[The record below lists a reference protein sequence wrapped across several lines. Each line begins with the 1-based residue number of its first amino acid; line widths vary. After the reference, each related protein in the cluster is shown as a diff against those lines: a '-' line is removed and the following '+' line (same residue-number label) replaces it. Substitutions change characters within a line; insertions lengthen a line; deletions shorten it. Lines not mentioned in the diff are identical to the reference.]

1 MVSEGVGGALHKRA
15 RGAGLPDA
23 GVRGSVYYQDKLQT
37 LQRIFGVKDIA
48 VEHDILRVGQRRF
61 PIIHDVIVLSDPG
74 RATERVKARLG
85 LQAEK
90 RTPASQGPDEAVQF
104 SFGAEWTEYS
114 DLLPEHQKEFA
125 QYFDLVDLSKL
136 RHARVCDL
144 GCGIGRWSYFL
155 KDLCQEIILVDFS
168 DAIFVARQNLS
179 GANHCLFFMGDLQA
193 LPFQPDYCDFLFCL
207 GVLHHLP
214 TPCLEAVRR
223 LRQCAPLILVFV
235 YYALDNRPRYFRWL
249 LGAVTVAR
257 RGLCRIRQPRFRK
270 WFSRAG
276 ALLIYKPL
284 VYIGQMLRMLNLG
297 HLVPLSEFYRNK
309 SLRRIEQDV
318 YDRFF
323 TSIEQ
328 RVSREDI
335 LGLRDS
341 FADVV
346 VSDRLPY
353 WHFLC
358 VR

>member
-1 MVSEGVGGALHKRA
+1 M
-15 RGAGLPDA
+15 
-23 GVRGSVYYQDKLQT
+23 YYQDKLQT
-37 LQRIFGVKDIA
+37 LQSIFGVEDIA
-48 VEHDILRVGQRRF
+48 LEDDVLRVGQKRF
-61 PIIHDVIVLSDPG
+61 PIVHDVIVLSDRG
-74 RATERVKARLG
+74 HSTDGVQARLG
-85 LQAEK
+85 SQTER
-90 RTPASQGPDEAVQF
+90 RTLASQGYDEGVQF
-104 SFGAEWTEYS
+104 TFGAEWTEYS
-114 DLLPEHQKEFA
+114 ELLPEHEKEFA
-125 QYFDLVDLSKL
+125 QYFDLVDLSTL

-168 DAIFVARQNLS
+168 DAIFVARKHLS

-193 LPFQPDYCDFLFCL
+193 LPFQPDFRDFLFCL

-214 TPCLEAVRR
+214 TPCLKAVRR
-223 LRQCAPLILVFV
+223 LRQCAPLVLVFI

-249 LGAVTVAR
+249 LGVITVAR
-257 RGLCRIRQPRFRK
+257 RGLCRIRQPGFRR
-270 WFSRAG
+270 WFSRVG
-276 ALLIYKPL
+276 ALVVYKPL
-284 VYIGQMLRMLNLG
+284 VYVGEMLRMLNLE

-328 RVSREDI
+328 RVSRKDI

-341 FADVV
+341 FTDVV
-346 VSDRLPY
+346 VSERLPY